1 MNKDTMTARQLSL
14 IASLADDFRPV
25 VREIEASMATTR
37 NHYGR
42 YGQLLSG
49 LSKGDKVV
57 ANVLFLAF
65 EAAGANAQGLR
76 DAYKNFV

>member
-1 MNKDTMTARQLSL
+1 MKNDTMTPAQISL
-14 IASLADDFRPV
+14 IAGLASDFRPV
-25 VREIEASMATTR
+25 VAEIEANIATTR

-42 YGQLLSG
+42 YGQLLAR

-57 ANVLFLAF
+57 AGVLFLAL

>member
-1 MNKDTMTARQLSL
+1 MTTQLNQKQASL
-14 IASLADDFRPV
+14 IADLAADFRPV
-25 VREIEASMATTR
+25 VQEIEASLATTR

-49 LSKGDKVV
+49 LSKGDKTV

>member
-1 MNKDTMTARQLSL
+1 MNKDTMTAKQLSL
-14 IASLADDFRPV
+14 ISGLASDFRPIV
-25 VREIEASMATTR
+25 AEIEASLATTR

-42 YGQLLSG
+42 YGQLLAR

-57 ANVLFLAF
+57 AGVLFLAL

>member
-1 MNKDTMTARQLSL
+1 MTTQLNQKQASL
-14 IASLADDFRPV
+14 IADLAADFRPV
-25 VREIEASMATTR
+25 VKEIEASMATTR

-57 ANVLFLAF
+57 ANVLFLALG
-65 EAAGANAQGLR
+65 AAGANAQGLR

>member
-1 MNKDTMTARQLSL
+1 MTTQLNTKRASL
-14 IASLADDFRPV
+14 IADLAADFRPIV
-25 VREIEASMATTR
+25 QEIEASMATTK

-42 YGQLLSG
+42 YGQLLSS
-49 LSKGDKVV
+49 LSKGNKVV
-57 ANVLFLAF
+57 ASVLFLAF